1 MRNQIVDGAHWAP
14 ALGALL
20 LVACGGD
27 ASGQGGEQDDSSTG
41 GGVAAGGQNAI
52 GGSENPGDG
61 GSGAADTG
69 AGGVAP
75 TGDGGSGGVAATG
88 GAGSGGTVA
97 GSGGTEP
104 GADGPRLGQISA
116 AVRLSDS
123 LSSNLLVS
131 FTWESYL
138 NGSRPTSGECPRTP
152 VGGCFIADCW
162 TQQSSDDTGMDVR
175 LEAGKIEFSVDNGMT
190 FETAP
195 QGDDNAYPA
204 ITNAGLAGGEHVS
217 FTAEGGTVE
226 AFSGSIQLPLAPM
239 LLEPDVSGGGSQV
252 VEVGVPSTQDLSLT
266 WDVRGTSE
274 WVVFQALGATDAPN
288 FSCTFEAEP
297 GGAIIPAEV
306 LQHVGAGMEFSGV
319 GANRDRIVLA
329 DGYVEVVAHFDM
341 VNETRTVTPLFVVQ

>member
-1 MRNQIVDGAHWAP
+1 MGRMYQALRLMKDPRVEPLLAEGLKSESASDLRAALQAFHPRRTENKVIVGRVTEL
-14 ALGALL
+14 AL
-20 LVACGGD
+20 
-27 ASGQGGEQDDSSTG
+27 E
-41 GGVAAGGQNAI
+41 
-52 GGSENPGDG
+52 
-61 GSGAADTG
+61 
-69 AGGVAP
+69 
-75 TGDGGSGGVAATG
+75 
-88 GAGSGGTVA
+88 
-97 GSGGTEP
+97 
-104 GADGPRLGQISA
+104 
-116 AVRLSDS
+116 
-123 LSSNLLVS
+123 
-131 FTWESYL
+131 
-138 NGSRPTSGECPRTP
+138 TP

-162 TQQSSDDTGMDVR
+162 TQQSSDDTGMDAR

-204 ITNAGLAGGEHVS
+204 ITNAGLAGGEQVS

-266 WDVRGTSE
+266 WDVRGSSE
-274 WVVFQALGATDAPN
+274 WIVFQARGATDAPN
-288 FSCTFEAEP
+288 FSCTFDAAP

-319 GANRDRIVLA
+319 GAKRDRIVLA

-341 VNETRTVTPLFVVQ
+341 VNETRTATPLFIVQ